1 MDTFKTPN
9 PPRLSVDLRAGVLT
23 IDTADT
29 DETTV
34 AITPLNDNEVTL
46 DAVISTTVEQ
56 RGHEIVVHVPSRF
69 GFLGRG
75 PKLSI
80 AITAP
85 HGARLGLK
93 SGSADV
99 IATGRFGTSAVT
111 TGSGDI
117 TLGDCTDSLRVS
129 SGSGTVRVA
138 SVAKDVVAKTGSGNI
153 DIANVDGDASLS
165 SGSGDVIVG
174 GATRGVDAQTGS
186 GNITVRSAPP
196 DLRATTASGDIR
208 IDVAR
213 EGEVRAKAASGD
225 IHAGVATGTAAWL
238 EVHTV
243 SGRVDSALEAGGEPT
258 ADERRVRLHLSTV
271 SGDIELARV

>member
-1 MDTFKTPN
+1 MDTFETPT
-9 PPRLSVDLRAGVLT
+9 PPRLTVDLRAGVLT
-23 IDTADT
+23 IDTAET

-34 AITPLNDNEVTL
+34 AITPLNDSDVTL
-46 DAVISTTVEQ
+46 DALMSTTVEQ
-56 RGHEIVVHVPSRF
+56 RGDEVVVHVPSRF
-69 GFLGRG
+69 GFLGRA

-93 SGSADV
+93 SGSADI
-99 IATGRFGTSAVT
+99 IATGRFGTSVVT

-117 TLGDCTDSLRVS
+117 ALGDCTDSLRVS
-129 SGSGTVRVA
+129 SGSGAVRVE
-138 SVAKDVVAKTGSGNI
+138 SVAKDLVAKTGSGNI
-153 DIANVDGDASLS
+153 EISDVDGEASLS

-174 GATRGVDAQTGS
+174 GASRGVEAKTGS

-225 IHAGVATGTAAWL
+225 IHAGVAAGTAAWL

-243 SGRVDSALEAGGEPT
+243 SGRVASTLEASGEPT
-258 ADERRVRLHLSTV
+258 AEERRVRLQLSTV